1 MRRAVK
7 AGVRLAMG
15 SDAVYSMFGQNTRE
29 LGWFVK
35 AGMTPEQALRTATTT
50 GAEMLGAEDRLGRL
64 APGYLADI
72 VAVEGNPLEK
82 IDDLVHRRPLGD
94 EGRRGRGTVAR
105 AVDKAEEG
113 PEPLLRSARPAPSAA
128 PAA

>member
-1 MRRAVK
+1 MPTVDHNRYYVDAKDEFQFAPETIPPLLAYIEKNLDAVRRAAK

-50 GAEMLGAEDRLGRL
+50 GAEMLGS
-64 APGYLADI
+64 
-72 VAVEGNPLEK
+72 
-82 IDDLVHRRPLGD
+82 
-94 EGRRGRGTVAR
+94 RG
-105 AVDKAEEG
+105 
-113 PEPLLRSARPAPSAA
+113 SARPPRARAISPTSSQSRATRSRRSRRSSPASAG
-128 PAA
+128 